1 MSKRGKRPTCARP
14 DSLLGYLR
22 LRRGL
27 SIQEL
32 STATGVSMMVLWHL
46 EQLRFN
52 VRLGSCKSV
61 AEYYRITLDEM
72 INNDFSVLSRMDH
85 RHCELS
91 EEEYMRNQEDLH
103 SRRLSIGRRGELL
116 VADWER
122 NKLASIGFDYGVD
135 ATPGLLPG
143 KGYDVMS
150 FTMDRKPLFIEVKTT
165 VANKNIPFHMSGR
178 ERAFMKYC
186 FGNIISYELHRIY
199 DLNGIPQ
206 RVVYTPERLLR
217 LPSVPC
223 DYLVTPEG
231 GESEYVYD

>member
-1 MSKRGKRPTCARP
+1 MSKRGKRRSCARP

-32 STATGVSMMVLWHL
+32 STATGVSMMVICSL

-52 VRLGSCKSV
+52 VRLRACKSV
-61 AEYYRITLDEM
+61 AEYYGISLDEM
-72 INNDFSVLSRMDH
+72 LNNDFSVLSRLDH
-85 RHCELS
+85 RNCELS

-122 NKLASIGFDYGVD
+122 DKLASIGFDVGVD
-135 ATPGLLPG
+135 ANAGLLPG

-150 FTMDRKPLFIEVKTT
+150 FSVDRKPLFVEVKTT
-165 VANKNIPFHMSGR
+165 AANKNVPFHMSAN

-186 FGNIISYELHRIY
+186 FSNNISYELHRIY
-199 DLNGIPQ
+199 DLNGVPK
-206 RVVYTPERLLR
+206 RAVYTPEKLLR
-217 LPSVPC
+217 LQTVPC
-223 DYLVTPEG
+223 DYLVTPEE

>member
-61 AEYYRITLDEM
+61 AEYYGITLDEM
-72 INNDFSVLSRMDH
+72 INNDFGVLSRMDH

-116 VADWER
+116 VAEWER
-122 NKLASIGFDYGVD
+122 NKLESIGFDAVVD
-135 ATPGLLPG
+135 ASAGLMPG

-186 FGNIISYELHRIY
+186 FGNNIRYELHRIY

-206 RVVYTPERLLR
+206 RAVYTPETLLR

-231 GESEYVYD
+231 GDSEYVYD